1 MRYHIDT
8 IPVWD
13 AMKLDGEC
21 PLCAMRRK
29 MELSETE
36 RYLGASVMEPDVRLQ
51 VNAKGFCRRHHEM
64 LFATSNR
71 LGHALML
78 HTHLLETTERSEKP
92 FAALRKAAHAYG
104 ESSLGDKLT
113 GKAAAARKEIEAIA
127 DELSQMATTCVL
139 CDSIEENMRRYVH
152 TFFHLFKTDAEF
164 RKRLAE
170 GKGFCLPDAAMLLR
184 LAPEELSAKETAAF
198 TETILAAQERNM
210 KRMAEDIEWFTRKFD
225 YRFDAEPWKNS
236 RDAVERTA
244 NKLRGWCIGAEP
256 NPKE

>member
-92 FAALRKAAHAYG
+92 FAALRKAARAYG

-113 GKAAAARKEIEAIA
+113 GKAAAARKEMETIA

-139 CDSIEENMRRYVH
+139 CDSMEENMRRYVH
-152 TFFHLFKTDAEF
+152 TFFHLYKTDAEF

-170 GKGFCLPDAAMLLR
+170 GKGFCLLDAAMLLR

-198 TETILAAQERNM
+198 TETILTVQERNM
-210 KRMAEDIEWFTRKFD
+210 KRMAEDIAWFTRKFD

-244 NKLRGWCIGAEP
+244 NKLRGWCIGTEP

>member
-13 AMKLDGEC
+13 AVKLDGEC
-21 PLCAMRRK
+21 PLCALRRK
-29 MELSETE
+29 IELNETE
-36 RYLGASVMEPDVRLQ
+36 RYLGASVMEPDVRLL
-51 VNAKGFCRRHHEM
+51 VNEKGFCRHHHEM
-64 LFATSNR
+64 LFAQSNR

-78 HTHLLETTERSEKP
+78 HTHLMETMERSEKP

-113 GKAAAARKEIEAIA
+113 GKAAVARKEVESLA
-127 DELSQMATTCVL
+127 DEMAKMASTCVM

-152 TFFHLFKTDAEF
+152 TFFHLYKTDGEF
-164 RKRLAE
+164 RRRLAD

-184 LAPEELSAKETAAF
+184 YAPEELPGKDVAGF
-198 TETILAAQERNM
+198 IDMILDAQEKNM
-210 KRMAEDIEWFTRKFD
+210 KRMEEDIAWFTKKFD

>member
-13 AMKLDGEC
+13 AVKLDGEC
-21 PLCAMRRK
+21 PLCALRRK
-29 MELSETE
+29 IELNETE
-36 RYLGASVMEPDVRLQ
+36 RYLGASVMEPDVRLL
-51 VNAKGFCRRHHEM
+51 VNEKGFCRHHHEM
-64 LFATSNR
+64 LFAQSNR

-78 HTHLLETTERSEKP
+78 HTHLMETMERSEKP

-113 GKAAAARKEIEAIA
+113 GKAAAARKEVESFA
-127 DELSQMATTCVL
+127 DEMAKMASTCVM

-152 TFFHLFKTDAEF
+152 TFFHLYKTDGEF
-164 RKRLAE
+164 RRRLAE

-184 LAPEELSAKETAAF
+184 YAPEELPGKDVAGF
-198 TETILAAQERNM
+198 TDMILDAQEKNM
-210 KRMAEDIEWFTRKFD
+210 KRMEEDIAWFTKKFD
-225 YRFDAEPWKNS
+225 YRFDSEPWKNS

-244 NKLRGWCIGAEP
+244 NKLRGWCIGQEP